1 MFCLYYLSVF
11 YEVVLKCLVFGNYK
25 DILIFF
31 FFLVMVLVVKEGSL
45 LAKNCG
51 FFFWLW
57 SISC

>member
-1 MFCLYYLSVF
+1 MFWLYYLSVF

-25 DILIFF
+25 DILFF

-51 FFFWLW
+51 FYFLVVVY
-57 SISC
+57 